1 MSAKA
6 KARESP
12 EDRLAALTR
21 QAERQRAELASALGG
36 VAGNVRDH
44 RLRWKIAGAT
54 ATGIAAAG
62 TAAYKLFGKTSPAA
76 QIGRAA
82 SAASIALGLGKAFL
96 RLRKFL

>member
-1 MSAKA
+1 VKE
-6 KARESP
+6 RG
-12 EDRLAALTR
+12 EDRLAELTR
-21 QAERQRAELASALGG
+21 RAERQREELASALHD

-44 RLRWKIAGAT
+44 RLRWKIASSA
-54 ATGIAAAG
+54 ATGIAVAG

>member
-1 MSAKA
+1 VN
-6 KARESP
+6 EHG
-12 EDRLAALTR
+12 EDRLTQLAR
-21 QAERQRAELASALGG
+21 RAERQRAELASALQD

-44 RLRWKIAGAT
+44 RLRWKIAGSA
-54 ATGIAAAG
+54 ATGIAVAG
-62 TAAYKLFGKTSPAA
+62 TAAYKLFGKASPAA

>member
-1 MSAKA
+1 MTEHAKDRVA
-6 KARESP
+6 ELAR
-12 EDRLAALTR
+12 R
-21 QAERQRAELASALGG
+21 AERQRMELSLALED

-44 RLRWKIAGAT
+44 RLRWKIAGSA
-54 ATGIAAAG
+54 ATGIAVAG
-62 TAAYKLFGKTSPAA
+62 TAAWKLFGKTSPAA

>member
-1 MSAKA
+1 MKEQG
-6 KARESP
+6 K
-12 EDRLAALTR
+12 DRMGELTR
-21 QAERQRAELASALGG
+21 KAERQRAELTGALEN

-62 TAAYKLFGKTSPAA
+62 TAAYKLFGKSSPAA

-82 SAASIALGLGKAFL
+82 SAASIAIGLGKAFV